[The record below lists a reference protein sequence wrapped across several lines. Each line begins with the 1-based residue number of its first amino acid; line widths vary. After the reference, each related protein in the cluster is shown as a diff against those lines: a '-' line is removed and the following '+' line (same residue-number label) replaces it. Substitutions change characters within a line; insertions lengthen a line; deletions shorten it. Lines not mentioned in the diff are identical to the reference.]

1 MAGCIAFG
9 FQKSYELQLHAKEL
23 EELKQIFIMLK
34 NEMQYARTSLDE
46 MFLHASRKADG
57 VYRLWLHRLSED
69 LRERRKGTFQEIW
82 MQSLHALEND
92 LHLTE
97 QEAEELR
104 QIGNHISDTDSLAM
118 YLGQLDLSIKQ
129 ARKEASDKKKMYQSM
144 GILGGIFLVII
155 LL

>member
-1 MAGCIAFG
+1 MAGCVAFG

-46 MFLHASRKADG
+46 MFLHASRRVDG
-57 VYRLWLHRLSED
+57 VYQLWLNRLSED
-69 LRERRKGTFQEIW
+69 LRRRRKGTFQEIW
-82 MQSLHALEND
+82 MQSLQALEKD
-92 LHLTE
+92 LHFTK
-97 QEAEELR
+97 QEVDELR
-104 QIGNHISDTDSLAM
+104 QIGNHISDTESLEM
-118 YLGQLDLSIKQ
+118 YLGQLDVSIEY
-129 ARKEASDKKKMYQSM
+129 ARKESADKKKMYQSM